1 MTRNNTPKDFTRRDF
16 IKTTAVGIGA
26 TALAGIEPKE
36 ARAQETLPSIENWD
50 KEVDVLVLGYGGA
63 GAVAAMAAADAGA
76 QVLVLEK
83 MSKGGG
89 TTRVSGGGFM
99 TPTNIDDAI
108 AYYDGLRQGS
118 TTSHEMIEVLVRE
131 AANNFDYVKALGG
144 EYVDYG
150 GAQFPGLP
158 GAAAVRKYHITG
170 PSRDAENLWL
180 MLDAGVKARGIEV
193 IYDTPALELVTN
205 SKREVIGAIAEHGGL
220 KIAVKAKRAVV
231 LVTGGYEFNE
241 DMLLDFVISQPYL
254 TTASPGNTGDGIKM
268 AVKVGAALWHMTMPL
283 GPYLGFAYPDLKGSY
298 LSLGVPTRGYIVVNK
313 YSQRVINEVNSGAHS
328 MLWTKGIQTFSEDKN
343 GLVEFPAIP
352 AYVVFD
358 EVSRARGPVCSTGS
372 GYAAINLYQWSKDN
386 SAELAKG
393 WIVKGDTL
401 EELAT
406 KAGLDPAALKATVDK
421 YNGYCA
427 SKSDPDFGRS
437 ASTLVAINTP
447 PYYTMKVYPGN
458 LCTEGGPKR
467 NTKAQ
472 VVDPWDNPIP
482 RLYSAGEL
490 GSIAGFLYQGAND
503 IGGECMAFGRIAGRN
518 AAAEA
523 PW

>member
-1 MTRNNTPKDFTRRDF
+1 MKSKRTTKKDLSRRDF
-16 IKTTAVGIGA
+16 IKTTAVGVGA
-26 TALAGIEPKE
+26 TALAGLGSKE
-36 ARAQETLPSIENWD
+36 AKAQDMPFIENWD
-50 KEVDVLVLGYGGA
+50 KEADVVVLGYGGA
-63 GAVAAMAAADAGA
+63 GAVAAMAAADAGV
-76 QVLVLEK
+76 QVLILEK

-99 TPTNIDDAI
+99 TPTNVDDAI
-108 AYYDGLRQGS
+108 TYYDALRQGS

-131 AANNFDYVKALGG
+131 AAKNFDYVKALGG
-144 EYVDYG
+144 QYVDYG
-150 GAQFPGLP
+150 GAQFPAFP
-158 GAAAVRKYHITG
+158 GAAAVRKYHIIG
-170 PSRDAENLWL
+170 PSRDAENLWQ
-180 MLDAGVKARGIEV
+180 MLDAGVKARAIEV
-193 IYDTPALELVTN
+193 MYDSPAKELVTN
-205 SKREVIGAIAEHGGL
+205 SNREVIGVIAESKGR
-220 KIAVKAKRAVV
+220 KVAVKAKRAVI
-231 LVTGGYEFNE
+231 LTTGGYEFNE
-241 DMLLDFVISQPYL
+241 AMLQDFVISRPYL
-254 TTASPGNTGDGIKM
+254 TTASPGNTGDGISM
-268 AVKVGAALWHMTMPL
+268 AQKVGAALWHMTMPL

-298 LSLGVPTRGYIVVNK
+298 LSLGVPTRGYIVVDK

-328 MLWTKGIQTFSEDKN
+328 MLWAKGIQTFSEDSK

-358 EVSRARGPVCSTGS
+358 EVSRARGPVIATGS
-372 GYAAINLYQWSKDN
+372 GYAAINLYTWSKDN
-386 SAELAKG
+386 TAEIAKG

-406 KAGLDPAALKATVDK
+406 KSGLDPSALVATVNK

-427 SKSDPDFGRS
+427 DKNDPDFGRS
-437 ASTLVAINTP
+437 SATLVPITTP
-447 PYYTMKVYPGN
+447 PYYTMKVWPGN

-467 NTKAQ
+467 NPKAQ